1 MPKPTNVNRVCFWLP
16 RLWRMRLLDV
26 VARRDGRGQG
36 EFIRAAVTAAIE
48 KAEQLP
54 QKK

>member
-16 RLWRMRLLDV
+16 KLWRLRLLEV
-26 VARRDGRGQG
+26 VSKRDGRGQG

-48 KAEQLP
+48 RAESTSR
-54 QKK
+54 KI